1 MYNMPLTLWHACFFL
16 LFFRFVL
23 RSLFLFLGS
32 VRKRAHGHFPGTM
45 LFARVIFHHDHHHR
59 HHHHLSAAHKRPCLP
74 LPSYCRS
81 DCVPMMSLGSLY
93 SLFRTIRNVDRLPLD
108 VYKRAEFILDSR
120 VRVRR
125 SELGLD
131 AETGSRERRE
141 RERERKAGWLF

>member
-1 MYNMPLTLWHACFFL
+1 
-16 LFFRFVL
+16 
-23 RSLFLFLGS
+23 
-32 VRKRAHGHFPGTM
+32 
-45 LFARVIFHHDHHHR
+45 
-59 HHHHLSAAHKRPCLP
+59 
-74 LPSYCRS
+74 
-81 DCVPMMSLGSLY
+81 MMSLGSLY